1 MRQSVKWNGIAKWNE
16 IALLL
21 IAVAAGAPNASAQG
35 DPPRAFDP
43 ATAAVRAPGTTVRI
57 DLIGDST
64 QTNNA
69 GYGRG
74 FCANLTAKVDC
85 VNMAKGGAST
95 KTFREQGLWQR
106 SLETKPDYM
115 LIQFGHNDLES
126 KDHLPRQTTMAEYE
140 ANLRKY
146 VEEARAA
153 GIKPVLVTPI
163 TRRFFEA
170 DGKIHSDLLAHS
182 ETMKKV
188 AAEMKVPLI
197 DLQADS
203 IAYLDRIGE
212 QEGNTLAITK
222 KDDDG
227 KTIFDKTH
235 LDWKGSYAFGRI
247 VAVDMGKAVPA
258 LAKYVKPQPAALP
271 PEGVKA
277 MKIIEGGPVK
287 IVLVG
292 DSTVNAEGGWGKG
305 FCALMTP
312 NVTCINDALNGRSS
326 KSFIDEGAWAKALA
340 GKGDYY
346 LIQFGHNDMKGK
358 GPERET
364 DPETTFAANIRRYIR
379 DARAIGAVPVVVT
392 SLSRRNYKDG
402 VLVQDL
408 KDYSAAAR
416 RVGMEENVTVVDL
429 NAMSTKLL
437 EGMTQEQADQFDA
450 TGHEDQRA
458 ENKKSTIDRTHL
470 NPKGQA
476 LFGRMVADTLVRTQV
491 ELGPDVI
498 GEPAKA
504 KAAGTQ

>member
-1 MRQSVKWNGIAKWNE
+1 MMTRWAKSNLTVVLVLGVLGGIRT
-16 IALLL
+16 L
-21 IAVAAGAPNASAQG
+21 AQG
-35 DPPRAFDP
+35 DPPRAFDA

-74 FCANLTAKVDC
+74 FCANVTAKVDC

-95 KTFREQGLWQR
+95 KTFREQGLWER
-106 SLETKPDYM
+106 SLQTKPDYM
-115 LIQFGHNDLES
+115 LIQFGHNDMES
-126 KDHLPRQTTMAEYE
+126 KDHNPRQTTMSEYE
-140 ANLRKY
+140 ANLRRY
-146 VEEARAA
+146 VEEARTA
-153 GIKPVLVTPI
+153 GIKPVLVTPL

-170 DGKIHSDLLAHS
+170 DGKIHSDLTAHA

-188 AAEMKVPLI
+188 AAEMKVPVI
-197 DLQADS
+197 DLQRDS
-203 IAYLDRIGE
+203 ISYLDDIGE
-212 QEGNTLAITK
+212 KAGNTLAITK

-235 LDWKGSYAFGRI
+235 LDWKGSYVFGRI

-258 LAKYVKPQPAALP
+258 LEKYVRPEAATLP

-292 DSTVNAEGGWGKG
+292 DSTVNPGGGWGKG
-305 FCALMTP
+305 FCAVMTP
-312 NVTCINDALNGRSS
+312 NVTCVNEALNGRSS
-326 KSFIDEGAWAKALA
+326 KSFIDEGAWKKSLA
-340 GKGDYY
+340 DQGDYY

-364 DPETTFAANIRRYIR
+364 DPETTFAANIRRYIH
-379 DARAIGAVPVVVT
+379 DVRAIGGLPVVVT
-392 SLSRRNYKDG
+392 SLSRRSYKDG

-408 KDYSAAAR
+408 KDYSAAAK
-416 RVGMEENVTVVDL
+416 RVGMEENVTVIDL
-429 NAMSTKLL
+429 NAMSVKLL
-437 EGMTQEQADQFDA
+437 EGMTQAQADEFNA
-450 TGHEDQRA
+450 TGHEDERA
-458 ENKKSTIDRTHL
+458 ENKKSPVDRTHL

-504 KAAGTQ
+504 KTLGAQ

>member
-1 MRQSVKWNGIAKWNE
+1 MILSAKTWWTLGIS
-16 IALLL
+16 LL
-21 IAVAAGAPNASAQG
+21 IGSASAMQTWAQG
-35 DPPRAFDP
+35 DPSRAFDP
-43 ATAAVRAPGTTVRI
+43 ATAAQRAPGTTVRI

-74 FCANLTAKVDC
+74 FCANLTPQVDC

-95 KTFREQGLWQR
+95 KTFREQGLWER
-106 SLETKPDYM
+106 SLQTKPDYM

-140 ANLRKY
+140 ANLRRY
-146 VEEARAA
+146 IEEARAA
-153 GIKPVLVTPI
+153 GIKPILVTPL
-163 TRRFFEA
+163 TRRYFEA
-170 DGKIHSDLLAHS
+170 DGKVHSDLTAHA
-182 ETMKKV
+182 ETMKRV
-188 AAEMKVPLI
+188 ATEMKVPLI
-197 DLQADS
+197 DLHHDS
-203 IAYLDRIGE
+203 IAYLDSVGE
-212 QEGNTLAITK
+212 KSGNTLAITK

-235 LDWKGSYAFGRI
+235 LDWKGSYVFGRI
-247 VAVDMGKAVPA
+247 VAVDMGHAVPS
-258 LAKYVKPQPAALP
+258 LAKFVKPQAATLP

-305 FCALMTP
+305 FCDVMTP
-312 NVTCINDALNGRSS
+312 NVTCVNEALNGRSS
-326 KSFIDEGAWAKALA
+326 KSFIDEGAWKKALED
-340 GKGDYY
+340 KGDYY

-364 DPETTFAANIRRYIR
+364 DPETTYAANIRRYIR
-379 DARAIGAVPVVVT
+379 DAKAIGAVPVVVT

-408 KDYSAAAR
+408 QNYSAAAR
-416 RVGMEENVTVVDL
+416 RVGMEEDVTVIDL
-429 NAMSTKLL
+429 NAMSVKLL
-437 EGMTQEQADQFDA
+437 LGMTQAQADEFDA

-458 ENKKSTIDRTHL
+458 ENKKSVVDRTHL
-470 NPKGQA
+470 NAKGQA

-498 GEPAKA
+498 GEPTKVT
-504 KAAGTQ
+504 AAVTH